1 MVPPRDPPGADKRG
15 DKAMG
20 KPTLAALVVG
30 QGPRPDIEHEIAL
43 ATGGAVELVL
53 RGALDGLTRAGID
66 ALAPESDADAL
77 FTRLPDGSG
86 VRVSKA
92 AVVRHGT
99 RQIEALAASG
109 HDVVMVLCTGEFPE
123 WMGRFQVVF
132 PSRVLAATV
141 RALLPR
147 GRLGIFTPLPEQ
159 IAGQGA
165 HWREGG
171 YAVEVAA
178 LSPNA
183 GAAEAAQAG
192 ARMAAARPDLL
203 VFDCMSYT
211 SAIKRAACAAAGT
224 RGVLAISVCTRLAA
238 EIAS

>member
-1 MVPPRDPPGADKRG
+1 
-15 DKAMG
+15 MG

-30 QGPRPDIEHEIAL
+30 QSPRPDIEHEIAL
-43 ATGGAVELVL
+43 ATGNAVDLVL
-53 RGALDGLTRAGID
+53 RGALDGLSRAEID
-66 ALAPESDADAL
+66 ALPPENDGDAL

-99 RQIEALAASG
+99 RQLEILAASG
-109 HDVVMVLCTGEFPE
+109 HDVAMVLCTGEFPE
-123 WMGRFQVVF
+123 WMGRFRVVF
-132 PSRVLAATV
+132 PSRVLAASV

-147 GRLGIFTPLPEQ
+147 GRLGILTPLPEQ
-159 IAGQGA
+159 IAGQAA
-165 HWREGG
+165 HWQEGG
-171 YAVEVAA
+171 HAVEVAA

-183 GAAEAAQAG
+183 SAAEAAEAG
-192 ARMAAARPDLL
+192 ARLAGARPDLL

-211 SAIKRAACAAAGT
+211 SAIKRAACAAART
-224 RGVLAISVCTRLAA
+224 RGVLAISACARLAA